1 MIKRIGVL
9 TSGGDAPGMNAAIRA
24 VVREAVKNG
33 IEVYG
38 IENGYYGLIH
48 ENIRPLGRYDVSDVL
63 SEGGTFLRSAR
74 FPEFKDPAVR
84 DEAVKVLNKW
94 GIEALVVIG
103 GDGSYMGAKLLT
115 ELGVNCI
122 GLPGTIDND
131 IPGTDYT
138 IGFNTALTTIVEA
151 IDKLRDTSSSHHR
164 ASVVEVMG
172 RHAGD
177 LALWAAIAGGAEDV
191 IIPEI
196 NKPKEELFKRL
207 REDYAVGKRHAIIV
221 VAEGLVL
228 DGHFE
233 SSAALAKQI
242 ETESGFETRATVLGH
257 IQRGGTPSAFDRVL
271 ASRMG
276 AYAVQQ
282 LIAGVGGRCI
292 GIQNERLV
300 HHDIIDAME
309 NQRHEIDK
317 EMFDLARR
325 LS

>member
-1 MIKRIGVL
+1 
-9 TSGGDAPGMNAAIRA
+9 
-24 VVREAVKNG
+24 
-33 IEVYG
+33 
-38 IENGYYGLIH
+38 
-48 ENIRPLGRYDVSDVL
+48 
-63 SEGGTFLRSAR
+63 
-74 FPEFKDPAVR
+74 
-84 DEAVKVLNKW
+84 
-94 GIEALVVIG
+94 
-103 GDGSYMGAKLLT
+103 
-115 ELGVNCI
+115 
-122 GLPGTIDND
+122 
-131 IPGTDYT
+131 
-138 IGFNTALTTIVEA
+138 
-151 IDKLRDTSSSHHR
+151 
-164 ASVVEVMG
+164 
-172 RHAGD
+172 
-177 LALWAAIAGGAEDV
+177 
-191 IIPEI
+191 
-196 NKPKEELFKRL
+196 RL

>member
-84 DEAVKVLNKW
+84 EEAVKILNKW

-138 IGFNTALTTIVEA
+138 IGFNTSLETIVEA

-191 IIPEI
+191 LIPEI
-196 NKPKEELFKRL
+196 NVPKEELFKRL
-207 REDYAVGKRHAIIV
+207 REDYADGKRHAIII

-228 DGHFE
+228 DGYFE
-233 SSAALAKQI
+233 SSAALAKEI
-242 ETESGFETRATVLGH
+242 EAESGFETRATVLGH

-282 LIAGVGGRCI
+282 LVNGVGGRCI

>member
-84 DEAVKVLNKW
+84 EEAVKILNKW

-138 IGFNTALTTIVEA
+138 IGFNTSLETIVEA

-191 IIPEI
+191 LIPEI
-196 NKPKEELFKRL
+196 NVPKEELFKRL
-207 REDYAVGKRHAIIV
+207 REDYADGKRHAIII

-228 DGHFE
+228 DGYFE
-233 SSAALAKQI
+233 SSAALAKEI
-242 ETESGFETRATVLGH
+242 EVESGFETRATVLGH

-282 LIAGVGGRCI
+282 LVNGVGGRCI

>member
-48 ENIRPLGRYDVSDVL
+48 EQIRPLGRYDVSDIL

-84 DEAVKVLNKW
+84 EEAVKILNKW

-138 IGFNTALTTIVEA
+138 IGFNTSLETIVEA

-191 IIPEI
+191 LIPEI
-196 NKPKEELFKRL
+196 NTPKEELFTRL
-207 REDYAVGKRHAIIV
+207 REDYADGKRHAIII

-228 DGHFE
+228 DGVYE
-233 SSAALAKQI
+233 SSASLAKEI
-242 ETESGFETRATVLGH
+242 EKESGFETRATVLGH

-276 AYAVQQ
+276 AYGVQK
-282 LIAGVGGRCI
+282 LIEGVGGRCI

-309 NQRHEIDK
+309 NKRHEIDK

>member
-24 VVREAVKNG
+24 VVREAVKHD

-48 ENIRPLGRYDVSDVL
+48 EQIRPLGRYDVSDIL

-84 DEAVKVLNKW
+84 EEAVKILNKW

-131 IPGTDYT
+131 IPGTDFT
-138 IGFNTALTTIVEA
+138 IGFNTCLETIVGA

-191 IIPEI
+191 LIPEI
-196 NKPKEELFKRL
+196 NVPKEELFDRL
-207 REDYAVGKRHAIIV
+207 REDYADGKRHAIIV

-228 DGHFE
+228 DGVYE
-233 SSAALAKQI
+233 SSAALAKEI
-242 ETESGFETRATVLGH
+242 EKESGFETRATVLGH

-276 AYAVQQ
+276 AYAVNK
-282 LIAGVGGRCI
+282 LIDGVGGRCI
-292 GIQNERLV
+292 GIQNDRLV
-300 HHDIIDAME
+300 DHDIIDAME
-309 NQRHEIDK
+309 NKRHEIDK